1 MKINKNSGTVLAFLC
16 TVVILQLFTELYWF
30 SVSFGLKRE
39 SEYKTLEHQI
49 LVSPTKRSDEVIC
62 LVSCIRY
69 CWCNPIFS
77 DLIFLFEPLCEFA
90 KIMFNIYRLLDNH
103 CVYPFQPEEKSTF
116 DGIFES
122 LFPVNGL
129 LSGDKVKPI
138 LINSKLPLDVLG
150 KVLNSN
156 IVVF

>member
-1 MKINKNSGTVLAFLC
+1 MCPIHLTKLLCVLYC
-16 TVVILQLFTELYWF
+16 LFSYRYYTELYWYII
-30 SVSFGLKRE
+30 SQR
-39 SEYKTLEHQI
+39 YW
-49 LVSPTKRSDEVIC
+49 LVLQRALIRLFCVLFTVLNITGVIIYFLSLCYC
-62 LVSCIRY
+62 LNHC
-69 CWCNPIFS
+69 
-77 DLIFLFEPLCEFA
+77 LPLCENA
-90 KIMFNIYRLLDNH
+90 MIMFCNIYRLLDNH
-103 CVYPFQPEEKSTF
+103 CVFPFQPEEKSTF